1 MSIGPVVATL
11 SGRLRRPTV
20 MRLFL
25 LSLIAALSFSARAA
39 EEGGGREKP
48 RDKAALI
55 AARDEVRGA
64 LEADPKNLAQ
74 WKRLAMIQRDLGDEA
89 GTEAALTR
97 AAALAPKDAGVNFMF
112 GLLHEKR
119 GDAAKAAAAFRVC
132 VDNAAQEKIGRMCAK
147 HLSRVEK
154 P

>member
-1 MSIGPVVATL
+1 MSIRAVVATL
-11 SGRLRRPTV
+11 FVRPRRPTV

-25 LSLIAALSFSARAA
+25 FSLIAALSFSASAA
-39 EEGGGREKP
+39 EEGHGRAKP
-48 RDKAALI
+48 QDKAALI
-55 AARDEVRGA
+55 AARDKTQSE
-64 LEADPKNLAQ
+64 LKADPKNLAQ

-89 GTEAALTR
+89 GTEAALAQ
-97 AAALAPKDAGVNFMF
+97 AAGLAPKDAGVNFMF

-119 GDAAKAAAAFRVC
+119 GDDAKAVAAFRVC
-132 VDNAAQEKIGRMCAK
+132 LDNAAQDKIKSMCAK